1 MSSKK
6 NFLIGILCSLGML
19 VSQALGLSF
28 TLDLPHPLQAAMYV
42 PVVGLALYGWHM
54 YASNS
59 FTLDFRTS
67 KQRVAVLIIAA
78 GSLAINYGQPVAA
91 AALGPSVALAFNCA
105 GSLTVPLVTYLKERH
120 WLKVLLTSAIIL
132 TVGVMAQP
140 WESSFS
146 VTGVLFALC
155 GFGHMA
161 GLPIALGMLNT
172 PEAKTQEAA
181 EIQDKRTATAMWAG
195 NVPGAACLAVAAGIN
210 LGGFAWFPSW
220 FFVGSMA
227 AVLIFV
233 VPIIL
238 SNNAAKRLA
247 PSMLGAIGGLAA
259 VVGQMVELAT
269 ASWHAPNF
277 NVFDAISSL
286 YLLILP
292 LALILVV
299 WQEVKAKGEQ
309 ATVVP

>member
-1 MSSKK
+1 M
-6 NFLIGILCSLGML
+6 
-19 VSQALGLSF
+19 
-28 TLDLPHPLQAAMYV
+28 
-42 PVVGLALYGWHM
+42 
-54 YASNS
+54 
-59 FTLDFRTS
+59 
-67 KQRVAVLIIAA
+67 
-78 GSLAINYGQPVAA
+78 
-91 AALGPSVALAFNCA
+91 
-105 GSLTVPLVTYLKERH
+105 
-120 WLKVLLTSAIIL
+120 KVLLTSAIIL

-172 PEAKTQEAA
+172 P
-181 EIQDKRTATAMWAG
+181 KRKLKKQQKSRTSGPRRQCGQG